1 MDRADLT
8 VEMAMD
14 RVGTDMRQSRGAKFQ
29 CAVAAICLLLVAL
42 LAGCSRDPN
51 VRKHK
56 YLESGQRYFDKEQ
69 YREAAIQ
76 FENAIQVD
84 QHFTDAHYKLALTAL
99 KLEQWPSAYFSFRV
113 RPFSRSHSPGASR
126 VGPKNRQGPY
136 DRINPYTRN
145 KATQSDSSPRRG
157 WPKQCLHPNCQ
168 RASGRS
174 PQTGKHTLEIILQIP
189 PSNRVFALEWRVGG
203 GW

>member
-1 MDRADLT
+1 MRKDHGLRDVKAVVDMPSMDRADLT

-99 KLEQWPSAYFSFRV
+99 KLEQWPSAY
-113 RPFSRSHSPGASR
+113 
-126 VGPKNRQGPY
+126 QEL
-136 DRINPYTRN
+136 
-145 KATQSDSSPRRG
+145 ATTIQQQPDHYAAH
-157 WPKQCLHPNCQ
+157 LY
-168 RASGRS
+168 
-174 PQTGKHTLEIILQIP
+174 
-189 PSNRVFALEWRVGG
+189 
-203 GW
+203 